1 MDSAV
6 VNDGVSVD
14 LSGITIRQ
22 QINQITAALA
32 LKADAADVYTKTE
45 ADSGFASKF
54 GFNTFVTE
62 TYADDMTDL
71 EDAIDLKANSSDV
84 AAALALKANAAE
96 VELITANGRVD
107 ANFESGYIET
117 GSYSVGDTVSMSP
130 TSHNNWKH
138 LVVECIAGDV
148 FSVRAAGNSGNRAWN
163 WLDADHK
170 LLSRS
175 ASSSEAIE
183 VTITAPRNA
192 AYLLLNAQI
201 SKPPYYIFSGG
212 LVKSRLSALEQGKA
226 NAADVSAALAAKLDA
241 DTFGF
246 EKLPFTRGQYIKTS
260 ASSKTVTQNASYKST
275 EVSCSEGDVFTVSG
289 RGGTGDS
296 ISWWAFYDENS
307 GRLTYSG
314 GTDADTPRKL
324 ITAPSGAAR
333 LVVNIRLSGDGQ
345 TFRDANCYRGVW
357 NDFEN
362 LKISDLTN
370 DSGFIAAHQS
380 DLPSYYNDYLAGKIN
395 DINSLI
401 DNSGDGDDT
410 LLFITDYHR
419 QSNCKNS
426 PAIIR
431 RLMDWT
437 SIKAV
442 FFGGDAQD
450 FETTAGA
457 AIAENDGFKADFE
470 KLWDRM
476 YNIIGNHEFN
486 SHYEAAALTQQQI
499 KLFFIRQQAASYGA
513 VNTYGDYWV
522 DNTAQK
528 IRYFFIGCKENS
540 TIDKEQLKWLFNE
553 FLSVPADYLIV
564 VFSHLTFKHVD
575 EDRTKI
581 FVQGNVSTVAKMM
594 TKYNLRDDSAS
605 VTFNFTDEY
614 DAQQSETV
622 TYNYGSAGAWCAAI
636 IGGHTHYDADTTY
649 ENLSKKVN
657 NAWVTDSWQYHI
669 PNTETYVDLVP
680 VISTTTDAAQKQQ
693 DNTGTL
699 TRTPGT
705 VSEQAF
711 DVIHIDRAN
720 HKLIFKRIG
729 AGTNREIT
737 YPGPAQNAQPQEV

>member
-1 MDSAV
+1 MNNFLTYEFSKKYTDTNIA
-6 VNDGVSVD
+6 D
-14 LSGITIRQ
+14 
-22 QINQITAALA
+22 INTALA
-32 LKADAADVYTKTE
+32 FKAD
-45 ADSGFASKF
+45 
-54 GFNTFVTE
+54 
-62 TYADDMTDL
+62 
-71 EDAIDLKANSSDV
+71 
-84 AAALALKANAAE
+84 AAE

-201 SKPPYYIFSGG
+201 SNPPYYIFSGG

-333 LVVNIRLSGDGQ
+333 LVVNIRLSGNGQ

-362 LKISDLTN
+362 LKTSDLTN
-370 DSGFIAAHQS
+370 DSGFIAAHQN
-380 DLPSYYNDYLAGKIN
+380 DLPSYYDDYLADKI
-395 DINSLI
+395 DEINEII
-401 DNSGDGDDT
+401 DGSGDDGDT
-410 LLFITDYHR
+410 FIFITDYHR
-419 QSNCKNS
+419 QSNIKNS
-426 PAIIR
+426 PAVIK

-437 SIKAV
+437 RIRSIV
-442 FFGGDAQD
+442 FGGDAQD
-450 FETTAGA
+450 FETTAGG
-457 AIAENDGFKADFE
+457 AIAENNGFRADFE
-470 KLWDRM
+470 KLWDKM
-476 YNIIGNHEFN
+476 HNIIGNHEFN
-486 SHYEAAALTQQQI
+486 SHYGSEAELTHEQL
-499 KLFFIRQQAASYGA
+499 KLFFLRQQAASFGA

-522 DNTAQK
+522 DNTDQK
-528 IRYFFIGCKENS
+528 IRYFFLGCTKTS
-540 TIDKEQLKWLFNE
+540 TIENNQLKWIFSELEEND
-553 FLSVPADYLIV
+553 VPEGYLIV
-564 VFSHLTFKHVD
+564 VLSHLTYKFTSSD
-575 EDRTKI
+575 NTKI
-581 FVQGNVSTVAKMM
+581 FVQGNVATLAKNL
-594 TKYNLRDDSAS
+594 TKYNERDGS
-605 VTFNFTDEY
+605 VSTLDELYNFS
-614 DAQQSETV
+614 DAKGT
-622 TYNYGSAGAWCAAI
+622 CIAI
-636 IGGHTHYDADTTY
+636 IGGHTHYDASTEY
-649 ENLSKKVN
+649 ENLVENSSSSDTSFV
-657 NAWVTDSWQYHI
+657 WPYI
-669 PNTETYVDLVP
+669 P
-680 VISTTTDAAQKQQ
+680 VIATTTDAINKQQ
-693 DNTGTL
+693 TNTGEL
-699 TRTPGT
+699 TRTAGT
-705 VSEQAF
+705 VTEQAF
-711 DVIHIDRAN
+711 DVVNIDRSGR
-720 HKLIFKRIG
+720 KITMKRIG
-729 AGTNREIT
+729 AGGDREFVFPWAAQNEHNTYAADDVVSYRGRKFRCISPIDENTALNGSRPIESNAVNTTYWTEIT
-737 YPGPAQNAQPQEV
+737 E